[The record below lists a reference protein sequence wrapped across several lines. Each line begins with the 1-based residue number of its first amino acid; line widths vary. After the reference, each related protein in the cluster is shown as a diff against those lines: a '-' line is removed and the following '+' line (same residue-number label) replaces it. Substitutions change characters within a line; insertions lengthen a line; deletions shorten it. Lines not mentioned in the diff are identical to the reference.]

1 MINPNK
7 QEQSCLWKLNLFLVY
22 LQYEKL
28 VMTDDLKIKKI
39 ELTTE
44 SRKSSL
50 IEIRNAMLKT

>member
-28 VMTDDLKIKKI
+28 VMTDDLKKKKI